1 MTANSIPKKI
11 QSKTQGFH
19 FLLFNPFPAGEKGHR
34 HTRGITK
41 VVFFSL
47 ESEGFKHHI
56 NHSNH
61 EILHKRDGLPN
72 DLDLNTRGNRLRT
85 TMKLQ
90 EMENL
95 L

>member
-1 MTANSIPKKI
+1 M
-11 QSKTQGFH
+11 
-19 FLLFNPFPAGEKGHR
+19 
-34 HTRGITK
+34 
-41 VVFFSL
+41 VFFSL

-56 NHSNH
+56 KHSNH